1 MQTPNIKQ
9 FIQEPLPH
17 AIKLIAWARTVRWIG
32 WGFGEAL
39 IPLFIFTFSKTFAEA
54 GLLRSTYE
62 ITLLLALPII
72 GAIAD
77 RKSAKYLIVVALAL
91 YPLVGISYF
100 MAGVLG
106 AGVFI
111 VIARG
116 LNGFLWGM
124 ENIGVSTYYRRIAN
138 RTNIGSSFGYIE
150 SWSNFGWI
158 IAALIGM
165 VLVSFVPIHYLLLAI
180 SPAALIALW
189 IAHKAPKDTLL
200 HIDGA
205 KKQNSS
211 LVHSYKSAFVE
222 WRTWNGHLWLLGGLV
237 LFSGLI
243 EALMWF
249 FIPIDAY
256 ISGAKPSFVVLLS
269 VIAAIPTLF
278 GYTIG
283 KIADKRNEYTLVVS
297 GLVGVALVMIGL
309 ALFPQYGFKL
319 IASFLLGVL
328 LELFSII
335 QKSLVTVLGPSES
348 YGKRG
353 SAFESIATL
362 GDLAAPL
369 VLGISLDLLGFGNVS
384 WLIAV
389 IALILGWAY
398 ISIKPKATQSL

>member
-1 MQTPNIKQ
+1 MKIPSAKQ
-9 FIQEPLPH
+9 FIEEPLPYGV
-17 AIKLIAWARTVRWIG
+17 KLIAWARTVRWIG

-39 IPLFIFTFSKTFAEA
+39 IPLFIFSFSKTFAEA

-72 GAIAD
+72 GAFVD
-77 RKSAKYLIVVALAL
+77 RKSAKYLIIVALAL
-91 YPLVGISYF
+91 YPLVGVSYF
-100 MAGVLG
+100 FAGVFG
-106 AGVFI
+106 AAIFI

-138 RTNIGSSFGYIE
+138 RANIASSFGYIE

-180 SPAALIALW
+180 SPAAIIALF
-189 IAHKAPKDTLL
+189 IALKAPKDTLL
-200 HIDGA
+200 NVEGA

-211 LVHSYKSAFVE
+211 LIHSYKSAFVE

-256 ISGAKPSFVVLLS
+256 IAGAKPSFVVLLS
-269 VIAAIPTLF
+269 VVAAIPTLF

-283 KIADKRNEYTLVVS
+283 KIADKRNEYSLIVS
-297 GLVGVALVMIGL
+297 GLVGVALVMVGL

-319 IASFLLGVL
+319 IASFLLGIL

-362 GDLAAPL
+362 GDLTAPL
-369 VLGISLDLLGFGNVS
+369 ILGISLDILGFGNVA
-384 WLIAV
+384 WIIAAV
-389 IALILGWAY
+389 ALVLGFSY
-398 ISIKPKATQSL
+398 ISLKKKDSRTI

>member
-1 MQTPNIKQ
+1 MKTPSAKQ
-9 FIQEPLPH
+9 FIQEPLPYGV
-17 AIKLIAWARTVRWIG
+17 KLIAWARTVRWIG

-39 IPLFIFTFSKTFAEA
+39 IPLLIFSFSKTFAEA

-91 YPLVGISYF
+91 YPLVGVSYF
-100 MAGVLG
+100 FAGVFG
-106 AGVFI
+106 AAIFI

-138 RTNIGSSFGYIE
+138 RANIGSSFGYIE

-165 VLVSFVPIHYLLLAI
+165 VLVSYVPIYYLLLAI
-180 SPAALIALW
+180 SPAAIIALF
-189 IAHKAPKDTLL
+189 IALKAPKDTLL
-200 HIDGA
+200 NVDGA

-211 LVHSYKSAFVE
+211 LIHSYKSAFVE

-256 ISGAKPSFVVLLS
+256 IAGAKPSFVVLLS

-283 KIADKRNEYTLVVS
+283 KMADKRNEYSLIIS
-297 GLVGVALVMIGL
+297 GLVGVALVMAGL
-309 ALFPQYGFKL
+309 ALFPQYAFKL
-319 IASFLLGVL
+319 VASFLLGVL

-362 GDLAAPL
+362 GDLTAPL
-369 VLGISLDLLGFGNVS
+369 ILGISLDLLGFGNVA
-384 WLIAV
+384 WLIAIV
-389 IALILGWAY
+389 AVVLGCAY
-398 ISIKPKATQSL
+398 ATLRPKAERV